1 MKEEKMKKY
10 FLIWTLVI
18 ALTVTSFGN
27 IAMGEEE
34 DNEYLILFN
43 SNNINQQ
50 TLAEIVDVGAEVI
63 TESSNVGLVQVK
75 ASGVNFKDEVKNI
88 RGVSQVVEDVEI
100 RTNEVA
106 IERDEDVVPQEADSE
121 ADLYEEF
128 QWDIKRVTA
137 DGKTWDINKGDHS
150 VVVGVIDTG
159 VDFTHPDL
167 EDNLLYG
174 KAFFPGAAEEDAY
187 RDAGTHGTHVAGSIA
202 GNGRILGVGPEL
214 GLASYRVANDQGRMN
229 WAGILD
235 AITTAADDG
244 VDVANLSLGTYSTIT
259 DEQQRL
265 LHLSSKRAVQHAH
278 REGMIIV
285 GANGN
290 NGMDLGKAVETEKG
304 EGKVYGPLFDT
315 FTDIPGVVSVSSS
328 TDRDT
333 LAYYSNYGSSN
344 VNLAAPGGDYGP
356 NWPNPDE
363 DQSLLEPESRA
374 YSTIPVDRGSYGWAM
389 GTSMAAPKV
398 AAAAAL
404 VKAENP
410 NFSRPRIITHLQQT
424 AEDLGKRGHDEY
436 FGHGLVDT
444 YNALK

>member
-1 MKEEKMKKY
+1 MKKQ
-10 FLIWTLVI
+10 LLSLTLVT
-18 ALTVTSFGN
+18 ALTVTSFGT
-27 IAMGEEE
+27 IALGQEEE
-34 DNEYLILFN
+34 DKEYLVLFKSNTINEETSAEMEAGGADILQEA
-43 SNNINQQ
+43 SK
-50 TLAEIVDVGAEVI
+50 
-63 TESSNVGLVQVK
+63 VGLVHV
-75 ASGVNFKDEVKNI
+75 AAPESFLDEAEEM
-88 RGVSQVVEDVEI
+88 EDVSLVAENI
-100 RTNEVA
+100 DIFTNDYVL
-106 IERDEDVVPQEADSE
+106 EADGELSINEETIE
-121 ADLYEEF
+121 ADLFEEY
-128 QWDIKRVTA
+128 QWDIKRVTGN
-137 DGKTWDINKGDHS
+137 GKAWDITKGDHS

-174 KAFFPGAAEEDAY
+174 KAFFPGAEEEDAY
-187 RDAGTHGTHVAGSIA
+187 KDSGMHGTHVAGSIA
-202 GNGRILGVGPEL
+202 ANGRVLGVGPEL
-214 GLASYRVANDQGRMN
+214 GLASYRVTNDQGRMN

-259 DEQQRL
+259 NEAQRL
-265 LHLSSKRAVQHAH
+265 LHLSSKRAVQYAH
-278 REGMIIV
+278 QEGMIIV

-290 NGMDLGKAVETEKG
+290 NGMDLGKAVHTEKG

-315 FTDIPGVVSVSSS
+315 FTDIPGVVSVSST

-356 NWPNPDE
+356 NWPNPE
-363 DQSLLEPESRA
+363 NDQSLLVSESRA
-374 YSTIPVDRGSYGWAM
+374 YSTVPVSRGSYGWAM

-410 NFSRPRIITHLQQT
+410 QFSRARTITHLQQT
-424 AEDLGKRGHDEY
+424 AEDLGKKGHDEY
-436 FGHGLVDT
+436 FGHGLVDA